1 MCPQLEGF
9 PAIVYSGLWA
19 LKIYRKLGKSFPKPI
34 NIILLLTDAP
44 PAFSVKIEKGD
55 FDIELLNDLN
65 DPQDLDS
72 IECDGYIALPTE
84 ILYEGIE
91 GIRKGIG
98 EETVKLKNFETLALL
113 GKIFGSV

>member
-9 PAIVYSGLWA
+9 PAIVYSGLWT

-84 ILYEGIE
+84 ILYQGIE